1 MAHKHAAIKHLRQT
15 KKRTEQNVKVKKSLS
30 YLRKAALKAVTKKD
44 EKEAI
49 KLYTEFQK
57 AADRAAR
64 KNIIKKNT
72 AARKKSRILKQVQ
85 YLSEKKGKK

>member
-15 KKRTEQNVKVKKSLS
+15 KKRTEQNVKVKKSLT
-30 YLRKAALKAVTKKD
+30 YLRKAALKAVANKD
-44 EKEAI
+44 EKEAR

-64 KNIIKKNT
+64 KNIVKKNT
-72 AARKKSRILKQVQ
+72 AARKKSRILQKIQTLGQ
-85 YLSEKKGKK
+85 KGK